1 MYFIEC
7 ACSRTPKL
15 AIIDVRSTKRIRGHF
30 NVLETMEVEI
40 EWNEA
45 LMYEAF
51 IIWFSEW
58 QSLVSLHILTPQW
71 NDVVHAKFDRQENVE
86 IGHAKWP

>member
-1 MYFIEC
+1 
-7 ACSRTPKL
+7 
-15 AIIDVRSTKRIRGHF
+15 
-30 NVLETMEVEI
+30 ME
-40 EWNEA
+40 NEP

-71 NDVVHAKFDRQENVE
+71 NDVVHAKFDRLETVE
-86 IGHAKWP
+86 IGHAKWPCE